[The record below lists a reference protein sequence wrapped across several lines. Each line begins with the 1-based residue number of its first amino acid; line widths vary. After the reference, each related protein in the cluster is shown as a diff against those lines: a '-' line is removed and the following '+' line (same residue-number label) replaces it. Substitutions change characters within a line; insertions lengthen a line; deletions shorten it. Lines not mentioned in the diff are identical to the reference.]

1 MEAKFIKLGA
11 EIKGDVFTDKA
22 SKLMYAT
29 DASVYRELPIAVILP
44 HDNED
49 IKQIINFA
57 RQERISIIPRT
68 AGTSLAGQVVGK
80 GIVVDVSK
88 YMTRI
93 IELNET
99 ERWVRVEPGVVLDEL
114 NIFLSKKNLFFGP
127 ETSTANRCMI
137 GGMVGNNACGAHSLI
152 YGNTR
157 DHTLSINTI
166 LSDGTEVEFKS
177 FTKEEF
183 SAKCKIESLEGEIY
197 RHINSIL
204 SNPKNQKEITSQFPD
219 KSIKRR
225 NTGYALD
232 LLLNSNPFIE
242 TAKDFN
248 FCNLLAGSEGTLAFT
263 TEIKLNLIPLP
274 PKEKVLICVHFN
286 SIKEALQGNIIVL
299 KHKPGAIELM
309 DKTIMDCTKENLSQ
323 KNNRLFIHGDPKAI
337 LIIEFADESKE
348 ILGTKIADL
357 ENELRKAKLGYH
369 FSVIE
374 GDDISKVWDLR
385 KAGLGVL
392 SNIPGDAKPV
402 PVVEDTAV
410 NPNVLPEYI
419 DEFDEMLKKNSLS
432 CVYYAHAAT
441 GELHLRP
448 ILNLKKKEDIE
459 LFHTI
464 AFETA
469 RLVKKYKGSLSGEH
483 GDGRL
488 RGEFIPYMIGKSNY
502 KLLKQLKNIWDPNNI
517 FNPGK
522 IVDTPEMNTSLR
534 YKAGQETPKI
544 KTWFNFSSDQGI
556 LRAVEKCTG
565 SGDCRKSSIIGGTMC
580 PSFMATRDENASTR
594 ARANILR
601 EFLTN
606 SDRKNPFN
614 HKEIFNVLD
623 LCLSCKACKSE
634 CPSGV
639 DITKYKAEFLQH
651 YYASN
656 GIPLR
661 TRLIAY
667 FSSINKI
674 GLIIP
679 QLFNFIITNNFTSNL
694 IKRLCGFAQK
704 RSIPIIG
711 KYSLRTWIKRN
722 NQEIDGHRFKGE
734 VYFFVDEF
742 TNYNDTEIGIKS
754 IKFLR
759 QLGYKIHFTKHAISG
774 RTFLSKGLLK
784 TAQKLATKNVQL
796 FSELVS
802 VKTPLI
808 GIEPSCILTFRDEYP
823 DLVVEDLRNKAVKL
837 SKNCLLIEE
846 FIIRE
851 MEKGNINSSDFT
863 SESLDIKLHGHCHQK
878 VLASIEPALRM
889 LSLPENYTVTEI
901 KSGCCGMAGSFGYEK
916 EHYELSMKVGELV
929 LFPDIRSS
937 KSEVLISAPGTSCRH
952 QIKDGTGI
960 KAYHPIEIIYDALN
974 IQK

>member
-1 MEAKFIKLGA
+1 MEAKFIKLGT
-11 EIKGDVFTDKA
+11 EIKGNVFTDKA

-44 HDNED
+44 HDKED

-88 YMTRI
+88 YMSRI

-166 LSDGTEVEFKS
+166 LSDGIEVEFKS

-183 SAKCKIESLEGEIY
+183 SEKCKIESLEGEIY
-197 RHINSIL
+197 QHINSIL

-286 SIKEALQGNIIVL
+286 SIKEALQGNIIAL

-369 FSVIE
+369 FPVIE
-374 GDDISKVWDLR
+374 RNDISKVWDLR

-656 GIPLR
+656 GISLR

-878 VLASIEPALRM
+878 VLASIEPTLRM

-952 QIKDGTGI
+952 QIKDGTSI

>member
-44 HDNED
+44 HDKED

-183 SAKCKIESLEGEIY
+183 SEKCKIESLEGEIY
-197 RHINSIL
+197 QQINSIL

-286 SIKEALQGNIIVL
+286 SIKEALQGNIIAL

-357 ENELRKAKLGYH
+357 ENELRKSKLGYH
-369 FSVIE
+369 FPVIE

-656 GIPLR
+656 GISLR

-878 VLASIEPALRM
+878 VLASIEPTLRM